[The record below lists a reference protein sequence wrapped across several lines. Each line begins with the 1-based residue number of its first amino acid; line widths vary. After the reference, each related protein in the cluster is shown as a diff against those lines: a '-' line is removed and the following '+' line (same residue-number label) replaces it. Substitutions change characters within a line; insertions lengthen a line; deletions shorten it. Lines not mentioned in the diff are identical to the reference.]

1 MITPMPATDRSLS
14 RGTRRAERALQALGD
29 ELRERRVGAGLTQL
43 QIASAA
49 RMSRSRYT
57 RVELARVR
65 HLSVLDASRIA
76 SVLGLDLHVRV
87 YPGGDPIRD
96 AAQAR
101 RLARLLGHCASPLKY
116 RTDVPLPQRADQP
129 TEQRAWDAVIWGDH
143 GRTAIEVEMR
153 IRDLQQMT
161 RRQAMK
167 RRDDPVDSFLL
178 VVADTPANRRVL
190 TEHGTLLP
198 DLPRLKTARVLRM
211 LEDGTRPPSGVVLL

>member
-43 QIASAA
+43 QVATAV

-57 RVELARVR
+57 RVELAQVR
-65 HLSVLDASRIA
+65 HLSLLDASRIA
-76 SVLGLDLHVRV
+76 SVLGLALHVRA

-96 AAQAR
+96 VAQAR
-101 RLARLLGHCASPLKY
+101 RLARLLIRCAPPLRF

-129 TEQRAWDAVIWGDH
+129 TELRAWDAVIWDDD

-161 RRQAMK
+161 RRHAMK

-190 TEHGTLLP
+190 SEHAALLP
-198 DLPRLKTARVLRM
+198 DLPRLKTARVLGM
-211 LEDGTRPPSGVVLL
+211 LGSGTRPPSGIMLL